1 MPIDQTDFATTWGRE
16 FATSIA
22 DVVRASGQD
31 GYEAYVVAFGTGP
44 TLSSL
49 QRLAPE
55 QITQLR
61 DAARTVLETPA
72 IEDEHM
78 AEAVR
83 WTIEHYS

>member
-16 FATSIA
+16 FAESVA
-22 DVVRASGQD
+22 DVARASGQD

-49 QRLAPE
+49 QRLTPE
-55 QITQLR
+55 QIIQLR

-72 IEDEHM
+72 IEDKHIE
-78 AEAVR
+78 EAVR
-83 WTIEHYS
+83 WTIGHYS